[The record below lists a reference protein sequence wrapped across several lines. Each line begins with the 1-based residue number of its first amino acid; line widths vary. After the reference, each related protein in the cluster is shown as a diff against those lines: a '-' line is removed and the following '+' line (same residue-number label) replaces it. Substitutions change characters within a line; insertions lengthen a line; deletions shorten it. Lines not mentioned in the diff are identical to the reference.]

1 MNPGTPWSASRL
13 FGILRARCIMHGCET
28 ISRPTPDEFPK
39 DLMKAAECPLAHVEP
54 RRRAADGLLLRTLA
68 MVQ

>member
-1 MNPGTPWSASRL
+1 
-13 FGILRARCIMHGCET
+13 MHGCET